1 MAAASYM
8 KSLRSVSSPLSS
20 DSELLDDELRV
31 GFLAGVDRPTSR
43 AVLFEF
49 WAGVLR
55 RGEELVAALRG
66 EEWLTVALGNFFAT
80 TCMQWSINFL
90 RTCRVCDCIR

>member
-43 AVLFEF
+43 AVLLEF

-66 EEWLTVALGNFFAT
+66 EE
-80 TCMQWSINFL
+80 
-90 RTCRVCDCIR
+90 